1 MDPIF
6 LTIGPIVVRWYGVL
20 IMLGVVL
27 GAGWSVWLARQRGLD
42 PEWILDM
49 GIAFAVAG
57 IIGARIG
64 YVLTSPAA
72 FFGPG
77 GNPLAAFAVWEGG
90 LSIHGAVAGIIL
102 VLAWGARRKG
112 YDVWRYLDVLMPIMA
127 LGIIGGRLGNFMNG
141 TDTGGRRTDWAIG
154 FAWPPPGT
162 PTLGEFGRIVFG
174 DTLWTGSPPACRAI
188 VLRGDLCSVHL
199 TQFYGA
205 LVGVALIAV
214 IVWALRH
221 ARSHGGVAL
230 HAVIWYSV
238 LRSLLEEPFRDNPLP
253 WPVYVDAVGGVGLF
267 TTTQLASVPI
277 VLVALYLLL
286 KRPDK
291 AVDRPI
297 VEPVGADRP
306 SGGRRAAQRRRGMR

>member
-27 GAGWSVWLARQRGLD
+27 GAVWSVRLARQRGLD

-77 GNPLAAFAVWEGG
+77 GRPAAALAVWEGG

-102 VLAWGARRKG
+102 VLVWAARRKG
-112 YDVWRYLDVLMPIMA
+112 YDAWRYLDVLMPIMA
-127 LGIIGGRLGNFMNG
+127 FGIIGGRLGNFMNG
-141 TDTGGRRTDWAIG
+141 TDTGGRRTDWPIG
-154 FAWPPPGT
+154 FDWPPPGT

-174 DTLWTGSPPACRAI
+174 DTLWTGSPPACQPL
-188 VLRGDLCSVHL
+188 VLRGEFCTVHL
-199 TQFYGA
+199 TQLYGA
-205 LVGVALIAV
+205 LVGVALVAV
-214 IVWALRH
+214 IVWALAR

-230 HAVIWYSV
+230 HAVLWYSV
-238 LRSLLEEPFRDNPLP
+238 LRSVIEEPFRDNPLP
-253 WPVYVDAVGGVGLF
+253 WPVYLDPVGGVGLL

-277 VLVALYLLL
+277 VLIAAYLLWT
-286 KRPDK
+286 RPDK
-291 AVDRPI
+291 ADDRP
-297 VEPVGADRP
+297 VVVPVRGARP
-306 SGGRRAAQRRRGMR
+306 AQGRRRKAR